1 MARFEYTSGVFAGY
15 TYYEDSE
22 HDITMYYS
30 PYSILGINNFIELQ
44 GSDVFYETKTNRKLE
59 YYGGSLIDAETRA
72 YVVLSEEKKQELDME
87 KIEKQKKQAELQP
100 LYQKYGKKYVD
111 ALFNEGKILVGAPED
126 LVKKHTQSTL
136 VSETQSTR
144 TYKIKGVFNDWASIV
159 DVDVQTKKVIAVRN
173 RTL

>member
-1 MARFEYTSGVFAGY
+1 MF
-15 TYYEDSE
+15 
-22 HDITMYYS
+22 
-30 PYSILGINNFIELQ
+30 Q
-44 GSDVFYETKTNRKLE
+44 
-59 YYGGSLIDAETRA
+59 
-72 YVVLSEEKKQELDME
+72 
-87 KIEKQKKQAELQP
+87 
-100 LYQKYGKKYVD
+100 QKYGKKYVD